1 MSEENMSDSYEV
13 GYGKPPKGTQ
23 FKKGV
28 SGNPKGRPRKAQDFH
43 HELLREFRSSIT
55 INENGR
61 RHRIS
66 KYSALAKQMT
76 IKALSGNIPA
86 LRACLDH
93 YQIAIEKEALREA
106 SQSSGPKKHDLDEMT
121 DEQLLEIIHAKRN
134 NREQE
139 MT

>member
-1 MSEENMSDSYEV
+1 MSEENMSDGYEV

-76 IKALSGNIPA
+76 IKALTGNIPA
-86 LRACLDH
+86 LRTCLDH
-93 YQIAIEKEALREA
+93 YQIAVEKEALREA
-106 SQSSGPKKHDLDEMT
+106 SSNGHKKRELREMSDE
-121 DEQLLEIIHAKRN
+121 ELLEIIQADPKDK
-134 NREQE
+134 E
-139 MT
+139 